1 MSSKNHEEDSIN
13 QNQYEKELLFE
24 LDQIQNEAEN
34 LNQNTH

>member
-1 MSSKNHEEDSIN
+1 MSSKNQEEDSIN

>member
-1 MSSKNHEEDSIN
+1 MSFKNQEEDSIN